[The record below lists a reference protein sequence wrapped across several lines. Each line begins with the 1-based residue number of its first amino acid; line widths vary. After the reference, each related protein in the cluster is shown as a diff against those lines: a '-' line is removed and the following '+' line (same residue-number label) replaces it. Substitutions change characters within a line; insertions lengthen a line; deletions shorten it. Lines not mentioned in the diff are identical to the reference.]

1 MDLAVGNG
9 ASGLQAEKAVVV
21 PQEVVMLSRD
31 VGMKPAP
38 QKRGRKPKNTNLK
51 DKPQRKMR
59 ASDAFTVLQDTVDV
73 ASGTAASDQA
83 GASGGPPQTESL
95 PGNVGPKKR
104 GRKPK
109 GRTVYKSKI
118 SDPPPI
124 SQSAVAQ
131 ENSRAVDAEE
141 ASSSGTFEVP
151 PKANISSGDD
161 GMKSTPKKRGR
172 KPKQSTADQ
181 LLNQATISNPPL
193 LQSPQEKH
201 TFSFE
206 AMDIALDTGTSFSDD
221 KGEPAPKK
229 RGGKPKANTT
239 NKPPKQDKT
248 SDLYTASQSVNLKD
262 ERVCVSKDAIKQSQE
277 QHPPENGRTRLPTP
291 GHPIW
296 KPIPVSLPSCGIAS
310 SIAPN
315 VNPRPRQWCSS
326 KEELLTIL
334 PELGN
339 TKLVDNCPAPV
350 ILVEGCGGMSISDS
364 KLSNDRRTVINLCVE
379 RDFAC
384 VVSDLIETASSSSQ
398 LAVAETRPTA
408 VPVAESQ
415 SVNTVQHSEF
425 RKGDFDLPQKPNHYD
440 FTHPRLS
447 LPPETAIA
455 SEEYEAIQK
464 LRLEHSSLTRIS
476 TPRNE
481 IEREKIVLSLRDNHG
496 ETLSI
501 STSTDSETSSLA
513 SAMTRHAQV
522 GHTKESTPPPAEL
535 TKTTTGFS
543 QAPVQSAPVDNSIHP
558 QHEHQ
563 SSSSGQ
569 INNPLALA
577 PNLAGIDKSAQSA
590 FLESSLEIK
599 GECGSTRPPLGAPER
614 LTPGD
619 QKNNKAVMISS
630 MGDSAGRKRKKSH
643 KPAKGSVT
651 LAKSA
656 EKISISS
663 RAVTRAQKKAEAKE
677 QISGP
682 ALRSRSQLLNRK
694 GLETR
699 HRPPSPGPV
708 ELKIKLKIVIPPTT
722 RRSTLHFDH
731 SLSPLT
737 PLSDDISPARHEN
750 NQPAVGSEKMDD
762 SLPYSSRAS
771 PIEDSSPIKNW
782 ENVYMDTR
790 KTVQKEVKSF
800 PVASPPIPSTQDNL
814 SVRGWNDTLY
824 NHTDV
829 LKKLKFTK
837 KKTMPQN
844 DSSSEATKVVDS
856 TSALSFTKEQ
866 IPRTNTVG
874 GSQRIRIKTVVPL
887 EPGEIRES
895 HPMSS
900 AQATTAMPPT
910 QPRWALNQS
919 LIMQEHPQWLAALRG
934 RRDPDVTA
942 YNPAPIRLESGPY
955 TPYFIPGSP
964 FFNRSANNAYAT
976 PSSSSVSLSLSAS
989 PFSIHT
995 SSSTPFTS
1003 PASGYSGSLSSD
1015 LSHYMSPNRVAN
1027 MHHAFTTPDLSK
1039 SVNASH
1045 DSYTSLADPTKELST
1060 LIWSSSLFPCPDRNV
1075 PANALPLNKT
1085 LPHESL
1091 MTEKPFGVLREESST
1106 SKAVGTHFVPTA
1118 PNFLSPPNTVVEQC
1132 SGVTVTKKIVPE
1144 ELNTSICPSPTSLV
1158 PINPTA
1164 ATISLSSSV
1173 AFPPKCKR
1181 SQKRKLPEMA
1191 KPSALPT
1198 AKRFCVKEEEN
1209 SHPVRIAS
1217 THPVLFPLDQSSPVT
1232 TSTFAE
1238 LCPAVAQTGLDT
1250 LNRPSSPSPSPA
1262 SMNPSFTAL
1271 SSNVA
1276 FPPKYSRGQKRKA
1289 PLIEKPGV
1297 LPARKRFYV
1306 PEGAG
1311 SSPNT
1316 VCSTLPVPSNPS
1328 LTSAMPSPNTAETAR
1343 SLLEELDISIQPS
1356 AGSLI
1361 PMVST
1366 FALTGS
1372 SSPSVAFPPKSRRG
1386 RRREMEESAAKRF
1399 RASGDPFDTRVPIE
1413 VPPEIRVLVEA
1424 YTQNTPILFITSRD
1438 AMLAYCGESVGK
1450 NLSSEFQYTYLGF
1463 FKVLFVQEERVFR
1476 PSSGSAAGILV
1487 SPDYAFGRIQW
1498 KFGLEWINA
1507 GEESLGLPAHLNLD
1521 RPWWRDAMDWQN
1533 PLNVSTN
1540 QGPPSENSMMD
1551 VPASLVPTRS
1561 SSMPD
1566 IPIDI
1571 LEKNEYKEES
1581 SARFLHW
1588 RQADAGDV
1596 SQLKPLC
1603 PSIVSLALLAN
1614 NVSTT
1619 VTIGDIGSPRGWY
1632 CNSCGKLNRQRYFRR
1647 RKCDSSFCKDTILTA
1662 CKPHR
1667 LDNIRFVG
1675 QQNPLMFPLNTMPE
1689 YIDPLVSE
1697 WDDGMRTMTY
1707 HVWNDRIVECVLDD
1721 VQIRLADSS
1730 SVSPLHLEA
1739 VDFCSRGTKQEVIE
1753 MEIPNSYQDRILH
1766 LAENSNMPQMAQ
1778 EMKEVAI
1785 KRKVVAKH
1793 IFTCNDPRLQE
1804 EQNQLLDSIQQSV
1817 ILQRT
1822 SLSITPY
1829 FSYVAGTV
1837 SESSFLP
1844 EFIDAEVMP
1853 APWED
1858 VPPCINQAR
1867 SLLQHIGSTYGM
1879 SHTSSI
1885 DQLVVL
1891 GWTVTGKKKGEHCLH
1906 AKEQSVAI
1914 MALGHELGI
1923 RIVPK
1928 SGFPAI
1934 AFRMKKSS
1942 VIHEDAKE
1950 QSSNLPIVAEG
1961 IMATSDFSFMNVDPS
1976 TYVTA
1981 VQDNASANGSS
1992 VTELHAN
1999 PDKSNGLM
2007 NGSSGPRRED
2017 GIMAES
2023 SSEPSIAATRTE
2035 QIDSII
2041 PSEYS
2046 LIQDASA
2053 NGSSVMSIQQ
2063 SIGMTPPMC
2072 PEASFESLIRM
2083 ESPNPVVRYGEEIL
2097 YDGENDF
2104 KSTWL
2109 KEVVDDLNGIDEHP
2123 PEHSPKSTDVTVKKK
2138 VSEKEDMHFILVH
2151 GDVLVLSGDDF
2162 DYSIERKGMGL
2173 RK

>member
-38 QKRGRKPKNTNLK
+38 RKRGRRPKITNLK

-73 ASGTAASDQA
+73 ASGTKASDQA
-83 GASGGPPQTESL
+83 GASGGPSQTESL

-109 GRTVYKSKI
+109 GSAVYKSKI

-124 SQSAVAQ
+124 SQSAIAQ

-206 AMDIALDTGTSFSDD
+206 AMDIAPDTGTSFSDD

-229 RGGKPKANTT
+229 RGRKPKANTT
-239 NKPPKQDKT
+239 NKPSKQDKT

-262 ERVCVSKDAIKQSQE
+262 ERVSVFKDAIKQSQE
-277 QHPPENGRTRLPTP
+277 QHPPENGRSRLPTP
-291 GHPIW
+291 GHPVW

-326 KEELLTIL
+326 KEELLAIL

-415 SVNTVQHSEF
+415 SVNTVQHSEP
-425 RKGDFDLPQKPNHYD
+425 RKGDFDLPQKPDYRD
-440 FTHPRLS
+440 FAHPRIS

-481 IEREKIVLSLRDNHG
+481 IEREEIVLSLRDDHG

-501 STSTDSETSSLA
+501 FTSTNSETSSLV
-513 SAMTRHAQV
+513 SAMTHHAQV

-577 PNLAGIDKSAQSA
+577 PNLAGIDNSAQSA
-590 FLESSLEIK
+590 FPESSLEIK
-599 GECGSTRPPLGAPER
+599 GECGSTRPSLGAPER

-619 QKNNKAVMISS
+619 PKNNKAVMISS

-663 RAVTRAQKKAEAKE
+663 RAVTRSQKKAEAKE
-677 QISGP
+677 QTSGP

-708 ELKIKLKIVIPPTT
+708 EPKIKLKIVIPPTT
-722 RRSTLHFDH
+722 RRSTLHFDQP
-731 SLSPLT
+731 LSPLT
-737 PLSDDISPARHEN
+737 PLSDDISPAPHEN
-750 NQPAVGSEKMDD
+750 NQPVVGSEKKDH

-771 PIEDSSPIKNW
+771 PIEDSSPIRSW

-790 KTVQKEVKSF
+790 QAHQKEVKSF

-844 DSSSEATKVVDS
+844 DSSAEATKVVDS

-874 GSQRIRIKTVVPL
+874 GNQRIRIKTVARL

-934 RRDPDVTA
+934 PRDPDATA

-955 TPYFIPGSP
+955 TPHSIPGSP
-964 FFNRSANNAYAT
+964 FFNRSANAYAT

-995 SSSTPFTS
+995 SSTPFTS
-1003 PASGYSGSLSSD
+1003 PASGYSGSLGSD

-1039 SVNASH
+1039 PVNASH
-1045 DSYTSLADPTKELST
+1045 DSYTSLSDPAKELST
-1060 LIWSSSLFPCPDRNV
+1060 LIWPSSLFLCPDRNF
-1075 PANALPLNKT
+1075 PANALPLDKT

-1106 SKAVGTHFVPTA
+1106 SKAFGTHFVPTA
-1118 PNFLSPPNTVVEQC
+1118 PNFLSPPSTVVEQC
-1132 SGVTVTKKIVPE
+1132 SGVTVTEKIVPE

-1173 AFPPKCKR
+1173 AFPPRYKR

-1209 SHPVRIAS
+1209 SHPVRTAS
-1217 THPVLFPLDQSSPVT
+1217 THPVLFPPDQSSPVT

-1238 LCPAVAQTGLDT
+1238 LCPAVAQTG

-1276 FPPKYSRGQKRKA
+1276 FPPKSSRGQKRKA
-1289 PLIEKPGV
+1289 PQRENPGV

-1311 SSPNT
+1311 SSPST

-1328 LTSAMPSPNTAETAR
+1328 LTSAMPSPSTAETAR
-1343 SLLEELDISIQPS
+1343 SLLEELDTSIQPS
-1356 AGSLI
+1356 TGSLI

-1372 SSPSVAFPPKSRRG
+1372 SPPSVAFPPKSRRG

-1450 NLSSEFQYTYLGF
+1450 NLSLEFQYTYLGF

-1521 RPWWRDAMDWQN
+1521 RPWWRDAMNWQN

-1540 QGPPSENSMMD
+1540 QGPPSENSIMD

-1561 SSMPD
+1561 SSTPA

-1571 LEKNEYKEES
+1571 LEKNEFKEES

-1603 PSIVSLALLAN
+1603 PSIVWLALLAN
-1614 NVSTT
+1614 NVSTA

-1707 HVWNDRIVECVLDD
+1707 HVWNDRIVERVLDD
-1721 VQIRLADSS
+1721 VQIRLANSS
-1730 SVSPLHLEA
+1730 SVTPLHFEA

-1753 MEIPNSYQDRILH
+1753 TEIPNSYQDRILD
-1766 LAENSNMPQMAQ
+1766 LAENSNMPQMAR
-1778 EMKEVAI
+1778 EMKEVAT

-1804 EQNQLLDSIQQSV
+1804 EQTQLLDSIQQSV

-1822 SLSITPY
+1822 SLSTTPY

-1837 SESSFLP
+1837 SEGSFLP

-1858 VPPCINQAR
+1858 VPPCIIQAR

-1885 DQLVVL
+1885 DQLLVL

-1906 AKEQSVAI
+1906 AKEHSVAI

-1934 AFRMKKSS
+1934 AFRMKKAS
-1942 VIHEDAKE
+1942 VIHEDVKE

-1961 IMATSDFSFMNVDPS
+1961 IMATSDFLFMNVDPN

-1981 VQDNASANGSS
+1981 AQDDASNNGSS
-1992 VTELHAN
+1992 VTELH
-1999 PDKSNGLM
+1999 SNSDESDGLM
-2007 NGSSGPRRED
+2007 NGSSGPSPMLDPRED
-2017 GIMAES
+2017 AIVAES
-2023 SSEPSIAATRTE
+2023 SSEPSIATTRTE

-2063 SIGMTPPMC
+2063 SIGMTPPIC
-2072 PEASFESLIRM
+2072 PEANFELIRM
-2083 ESPNPVVRYGEEIL
+2083 ASPNPVVRYGEEIL

-2123 PEHSPKSTDVTVKKK
+2123 PEHSPKSRDVTVKKK